1 MNNCPKK
8 GNFHAKRK
16 SRSSGP
22 RYELNLNCYKRRQIA
37 VLVKLQL
44 TVGLLCLSSAW
55 LQEISTK
62 VLLWNNFK
70 TTD

>member
-22 RYELNLNCYKRRQIA
+22 RYELNLNRN
-37 VLVKLQL
+37 
-44 TVGLLCLSSAW
+44 TVIKEDINSCAC
-55 LQEISTK
+55 
-62 VLLWNNFK
+62 
-70 TTD
+70 